1 MKLWIRPN
9 HRDDEYQRL
18 MSIALCTTDQH
29 ILVDSQILVHFPP
42 DTSGNLI
49 RQEAVETFNATEVEC
64 GRRTF
69 TFPPAP
75 DTFQPD
81 THDTRYAT
89 RKEPAHLFGTRV
101 LFCAVI

>member
-9 HRDDEYQRL
+9 HRNDEYQRL

-49 RQEAVETFNATEVEC
+49 RQEAAETFNATEVEW
-64 GRRTF
+64 G
-69 TFPPAP
+69 PP
-75 DTFQPD
+75 
-81 THDTRYAT
+81 
-89 RKEPAHLFGTRV
+89 V
-101 LFCAVI
+101 N